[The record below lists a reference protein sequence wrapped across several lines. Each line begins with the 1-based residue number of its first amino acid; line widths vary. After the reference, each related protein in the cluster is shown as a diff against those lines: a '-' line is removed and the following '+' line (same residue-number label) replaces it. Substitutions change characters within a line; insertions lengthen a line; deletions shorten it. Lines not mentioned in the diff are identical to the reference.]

1 MELGE
6 VCVSEQRHS
15 SSVTL
20 IAKSLT
26 DMSLLVFV
34 YAVFC
39 VLSPL
44 AWAQVEQEQSLPDVP
59 WNELMV
65 NLPEAEMD
73 AYAQEYLRQSAQDGA
88 LQRQNVPAASVQP
101 AIRQLAPA
109 NDPPAPNRGPSKLT
123 MNEVVLSRVDWLAEL
138 NQQADLALANN
149 NWPLAE
155 LRLAQGVNEYA
166 DAHDLRLRLVGLLY
180 GRGALDQ
187 TRALLQEGIAL
198 APEYAQYRLIL
209 ARLLAEQQRY
219 EAALEQLNQ
228 LSPVMASNLDYYS
241 LKAEVARRSGQCAQA
256 VSTYQQLLAYG
267 GTGAWWLGLGLCQRD
282 LGQDFSH
289 AFKQARASADLGVAS
304 QRFVEQQLEQQQ
316 LEQQQ
321 RRGQNGQTQT
331 Y

>member
-6 VCVSEQRHS
+6 VSISDPHHLPS
-15 SSVTL
+15 ASVMP
-20 IAKSLT
+20 KSLT
-26 DMSLLVFV
+26 GMGLAVFV
-34 YAVFC
+34 WAVFC

-73 AYAQEYLRQSAQDGA
+73 AYAQEYLRQSEQDGA
-88 LQRQNVPAASVQP
+88 VQRQNVQAASFQP
-101 AIRQLAPA
+101 VIRHIAPA
-109 NDPPAPNRGPSKLT
+109 NDPPTPNRGPSKLT
-123 MNEVVLSRVDWLAEL
+123 MNEVVLSRADWLAEL

-155 LRLAQGVNEYA
+155 LRLAQALGEYA
-166 DAHDLRLRLVGLLY
+166 DAHDLRLRLASLLY

-198 APEYAQYRLIL
+198 APEYSQYRLIL

-282 LGQDFSH
+282 LGEDFSH

-316 LEQQQ
+316 